1 MEVIMSNESR
11 SPSIRKAL
19 TPKDCE
25 SIYGLNVG
33 TLCNMRFNKI
43 GPKYYKLGKKV
54 LYRVDDIEKWLA
66 ENVVLTKDQMGR

>member
-1 MEVIMSNESR
+1 MDNR
-11 SPSIRKAL
+11 DRLTAIRKAL

-33 TLCNMRFNKI
+33 TLCNMRFHKI
-43 GPKYYKLGKKV
+43 GPKYYKLGKKI

-66 ENVVLTKDQMGR
+66 ENVVLTRDQMGR